1 MKKKSLLIA
10 IIAILAMTMTLF
22 AGCGG
27 GSDDGG
33 DGSAAGGQTYTLK
46 MGGVDAPDDVSTQT
60 MEKFAELVNEK
71 TGGAVTIETYPA
83 GQLGNYD
90 EMYQEI
96 KKGNLDAGLFT
107 VYGSDTDP
115 AIEILYLPFAS
126 TDMESWKKLVE
137 YGGDFWNEI
146 ESIHADQGVQL
157 LGLYN
162 NGFLGLAYAKLKE
175 TPETGLFDFS
185 QKKDELMRVPGMESM
200 QKSCEGMGYS
210 TTVMAY
216 TDVYTALQTGT
227 VDGSWAGGPTLN
239 YYNFKDVLNYF
250 VDYRG
255 ALDIYM
261 MVMNQE
267 LFNGMPE
274 EYQAAIKEAADEA
287 TEFGNELLAQQDEEL
302 IQKMQDE
309 GITVFAPTDE
319 QRAEMQKYFKENVWP
334 DITAPFNQDLVKEL
348 TAE

>member
-10 IIAILAMTMTLF
+10 LIAIMALTMTLF

-33 DGSAAGGQTYTLK
+33 SAAGGDTYTLK

-60 MEKFAELVNEK
+60 MDKFAELVNEK
-71 TGGAVTIETYPA
+71 TDGAVTIETYPA

-115 AIEILYLPFAS
+115 AIEIVYLPFLTTS
-126 TDMESWKKLVE
+126 LDE
-137 YGGDFWNEI
+137 YNEVFAQDGDVWNEV
-146 ESIHADQGVQL
+146 SGIHEEQGVKL
-157 LGLYN
+157 IGFYN
-162 NGFLGLAYAKLKE
+162 NGSVGVGFTGAMK
-175 TPETGLFDFS
+175 TPEDKLFTFGE
-185 QKKDELMRVPGMESM
+185 KKEELIRVPGMESM
-200 QKSCEGMGYS
+200 QKSAEAMGYN
-210 TTVMAY
+210 TTVMGY

-227 VDGSWAGGPTLN
+227 VDGEWAGGPTLN
-239 YYNFKDVLNYF
+239 YYNFRDVLKYF

-261 MVMNQE
+261 MVMNLD

-274 EYQAAIKEAADEA
+274 EYQAAIMEAAAEA
-287 TEFGNELLAQQDEEL
+287 TAYGNQMVNDQDAEL

-309 GITVFAPTDE
+309 GITVYVPTDE

-334 DITAPFNQDLVKEL
+334 EITQPFNQDLVNSL
-348 TAE
+348 IAE

>member
-10 IIAILAMTMTLF
+10 LIAILAMTMTLF

-33 DGSAAGGQTYTLK
+33 SAAGGDAQTYTLK
-46 MGGVDAPDDVSTQT
+46 MGGVDAPDDVSTRT

-71 TGGAVTIETYPA
+71 TGGAVTVETYPA

-107 VYGSDTDP
+107 VYGSDTTP
-115 AIEILYLPFAS
+115 AIEIVYLPFL
-126 TDMESWKKLVE
+126 TTGLEE
-137 YGGDFWNEI
+137 YKEVFARDGAVWNEI
-146 ESIHADQGVQL
+146 KQIHADQGVEL
-157 LGLYN
+157 LGFYN
-162 NGFLGLAYAKLKE
+162 NGYVGIGFAKLS
-175 TPETGLFDFS
+175 TPKDKLFTMGE
-185 QKKDELMRVPGMESM
+185 KKDELLRVPGMESM
-200 QKSCEGMGYS
+200 QKSAEAMGYN

-216 TDVYTALQTGT
+216 TDVYTAMQTGT
-227 VDGSWAGGPTLN
+227 VDGEWAGGPTLN
-239 YYNFKDVLNYF
+239 YYNFKDVLKYF

-255 ALDIYM
+255 ALDMYM

-267 LFNGMPE
+267 LFQSMPE
-274 EYQAAIKEAADEA
+274 EYQTAIMEAADEA
-287 TEFGNELLAQQDEEL
+287 TEYGNELLAQQDEEL
-302 IQKMQDE
+302 IQKMADE
-309 GITVFAPTDE
+309 GIETIIPTDE

-334 DITAPFNQDLVKEL
+334 EITAPFNQDLVKEL
-348 TAE
+348 TSN